1 LFTLSFAKSKRTR
14 DQAPDISS
22 IGVDNI
28 TLIGCDLSLRTF
40 ISLYG
45 KEPKFINTCPKKRT
59 ASEEAINKYLTRCCV
74 IDEEHERR
82 GDIACVSWGAKVSD
96 VEEAILDLFDLY

>member
-1 LFTLSFAKSKRTR
+1 LSSGENALFL

-40 ISLYG
+40 ISHYG
-45 KEPKFINTCPKKRT
+45 KEPKFIDMCPRKRSS
-59 ASEEAINKYLTRCCV
+59 SEEVVNKYLSRCCF
-74 IDEEHERR
+74 IDEEYERT